1 MIWLHLYGFLE
12 DELIQGS
19 GLEKL
24 QVYQRFKGR
33 GVVFSD
39 EGLSVAFVAQRW
51 LLQAEEKH
59 SVISLSSDSAA
70 TLRSFSG
77 SVEC

>member
-24 QVYQRFKGR
+24 QVYQSFKGR
-33 GVVFSD
+33 GVVLVKNF
-39 EGLSVAFVAQRW
+39 
-51 LLQAEEKH
+51 
-59 SVISLSSDSAA
+59 
-70 TLRSFSG
+70 T
-77 SVEC
+77 EC